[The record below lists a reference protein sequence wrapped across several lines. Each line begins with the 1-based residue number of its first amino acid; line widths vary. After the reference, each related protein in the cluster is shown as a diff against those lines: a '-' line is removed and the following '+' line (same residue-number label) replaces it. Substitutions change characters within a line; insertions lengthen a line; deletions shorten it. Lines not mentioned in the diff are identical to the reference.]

1 MLNDIYNQKLDRRKK
16 ALRSPFNLTEKV
28 LVSAERLRKKDAPGR
43 LYQSS
48 TENMPFFT
56 RNRIFTIYKRAKLE
70 NGTFLYWLDEDGQKV
85 KGRFI
90 RQELFAL
97 NNQFVR

>member
-1 MLNDIYNQKLDRRKK
+1 MRNDKYNQKLDRRKK
-16 ALRSPFNLTEKV
+16 ALRTSFNLTEKV
-28 LVSAERLRKKDAPGR
+28 LGLAERLRKKDAPGR
-43 LYQSS
+43 LCQSS

-56 RNRIFTIYKRAKLE
+56 RNKIFTIYKRVKLE

>member
-1 MLNDIYNQKLDRRKK
+1 
-16 ALRSPFNLTEKV
+16 
-28 LVSAERLRKKDAPGR
+28 
-43 LYQSS
+43 
-48 TENMPFFT
+48 MPYFS
-56 RNRIFTIYKRAKLE
+56 RNRIFTIYKRVKLE
-70 NGTFLYWLDEDGQKV
+70 NGTFLYWFKEDGQKV